1 VSQLPGHTRVL
12 ACRVFEPELAALG
25 VPPGRVAY
33 LEQGLHRYPDDLRAE
48 VAAALA
54 GLENDPRVRR
64 VVLAYGFCGG
74 GLEGLASR
82 RVELVIPRAHDCI
95 PLLLGREP
103 AGGQAFYLSP
113 GWVDHGHTPL
123 TEHRI
128 TAERFG
134 EEDARWVARQMLKGY
149 REVVLVRT
157 AAGLEPRHRAYAREM
172 AELCGLGL
180 RETPGHPGRLQRV
193 LAGDPGGPAL
203 VLPPGRPVEAGM
215 FPQAGEPGRAAC
227 P

>member
-1 VSQLPGHTRVL
+1 VL
-12 ACRVFEPELAALG
+12 ACRVFQPELEALG
-25 VPPGRVAY
+25 VPEEQVVY
-33 LEQGLHRYPDDLRAE
+33 LDQGLHRHPDDLRTE
-48 VAAALA
+48 VARALED
-54 GLENDPRVRR
+54 LEQDPRVRR

-82 RVELVIPRAHDCI
+82 RAELVVPRAHDCI

-103 AGGQAFYLSP
+103 RGGQAFYLSP
-113 GWVDHGHTPL
+113 GWMDHGHTPL
-123 TEHRI
+123 TEHRR

-134 EEDARWVARQMLKGY
+134 EEDARWVARELLKGY

-172 AELCGLGL
+172 ADLHGLEL
-180 RETPGHPGRLQRV
+180 REASGRAGRLRRL
-193 LAGDPGGPAL
+193 LAGPPEGEAL
-203 VLPPGRPVEAGM
+203 ILLPGRPVGAGM
-215 FPQAGEPGRAAC
+215 FPQAGPTDQTAC